1 MLHLKRTLVFGL
13 LLLLAVS
20 SSAQPF
26 RKDAAIR
33 FLQEDGNLDSA
44 KFNIDLAVEHPET
57 SGSAETWY
65 IRGFVYKTIYNKKE
79 KGDKQSSSRLTALT
93 SFKKSLSIDASP
105 ENSQENIKN
114 VKYLATT
121 LYNDAAASLD
131 SIEYKI
137 AIANFELFKEYYPL
151 VDPSVSNLKQRDI
164 DFTLALA
171 SLYTR
176 IYESDRKGKA
186 DYLRLAKDAYSKIL
200 GLDPNHIS
208 ANYNMGILYY
218 NQAVNLINQSD
229 YDLDIVALNDVQ
241 DNSIKLFKESLP
253 FMEKAYS
260 LDPLKKETLLGLSGI
275 YFSLNEK
282 EKSDLFKQK
291 LEDISKPK

>member
-1 MLHLKRTLVFGL
+1 MLHLKRTLIFGL

-44 KFNIDLAVEHPET
+44 KVNIDLAIQHPET
-57 SGSAETWY
+57 SGNAETWY
-65 IRGFVYKTIYNKKE
+65 VRGFVYKTIYNKKE
-79 KGDKQSSSRLTALT
+79 KGDKQSSSRLVALT

-105 ENSQENIKN
+105 ENAQENVKN

-131 SIEYKI
+131 SVEYKI
-137 AIANFELFKEYYPL
+137 AISNFDLFKEYYPL
-151 VDPSVSNLKQRDI
+151 VDPSTSNLKQKDI

-176 IYESDRKGKA
+176 IYESERKLKI
-186 DYLRLAKDAYSKIL
+186 DFLRLAKEAYSKVL
-200 GLDPNHIS
+200 VMDPNNIG

-260 LDPLKKETLLGLSGI
+260 LDPLRKETLLGLSGI

-282 EKSDLFKQK
+282 EKSDMFKEK
-291 LEDISKPK
+291 LEQIKEK